1 MNIPFKQTPSY
12 ISTNTIS
19 GNSGNGSK
27 INKPTIPKIDYK
39 PTTDF
44 KIGRYN
50 NNIQPTQIGT
60 LFSNSDKLYYHS
72 NNSINGNNWINN
84 TGLNGRGSNRGS
96 FYKPNSWT
104 PYDLKDSYIQ
114 YTEPNSQ
121 TAPYN
126 YNSLFIDGS
135 TTRAHRVGAVLE
147 DPRGRKER
155 DERVADPDGSRAR
168 AAAAVG
174 RREGLVQVDVHDID
188 AEIRRPH
195 AADDSVEIGAV
206 AVEIGAHRVH
216 GLGARHRR
224 RLPHCRRRC
233 PPPRS
238 SPRLPGRRL

>member
-12 ISTNTIS
+12 ISTNTIT

-72 NNSINGNNWINN
+72 NNPINGNNWINN

-96 FYKPNSWT
+96 FYKPNNWT

-121 TAPYN
+121 TAAD
-126 YNSLFIDGS
+126 NSKALFIDGS
-135 TTRAHRVGAVLE
+135 TTRAWTSYQSNNVNNSIGGLE
-147 DPRGRKER
+147 QITPIDQIIPQEIPFEEKPIENAPF
-155 DERVADPDGSRAR
+155 DESEYIKQLKDEMD
-168 AAAAVG
+168 
-174 RREGLVQVDVHDID
+174 
-188 AEIRRPH
+188 
-195 AADDSVEIGAV
+195 
-206 AVEIGAHRVH
+206 
-216 GLGARHRR
+216 
-224 RLPHCRRRC
+224 
-233 PPPRS
+233 
-238 SPRLPGRRL
+238 

>member
-12 ISTNTIS
+12 ISTNTIT

-72 NNSINGNNWINN
+72 NNPINGNNWINN

-96 FYKPNSWT
+96 FYKPNNWT

-121 TAPYN
+121 TAAYN

-135 TTRAHRVGAVLE
+135 TTRAWTSYQSNNVNNSIGGLE
-147 DPRGRKER
+147 QITPIDQIIPQEIPFEEKPIENAPF
-155 DERVADPDGSRAR
+155 DESEYIKQLKDEMD
-168 AAAAVG
+168 
-174 RREGLVQVDVHDID
+174 
-188 AEIRRPH
+188 
-195 AADDSVEIGAV
+195 
-206 AVEIGAHRVH
+206 
-216 GLGARHRR
+216 
-224 RLPHCRRRC
+224 
-233 PPPRS
+233 
-238 SPRLPGRRL
+238 